1 MIYIFFLFV
10 YSTLAMRSDGGFEV
24 IKKSIEK
31 LGLKHNEHI
40 KAYGKGNEKRLTGH
54 HETADIHT
62 FSWVCY
68 L

>member
-1 MIYIFFLFV
+1 
-10 YSTLAMRSDGGFEV
+10 MRSDGGFEV